1 MNKKDAR
8 ERIKNQLREGNK
20 KRGPRKKERSTKD
33 WKLYDKLTD
42 SEQNKF
48 WCSETGKLKFKEM
61 TGEHYYPQF
70 IIDRAFDLYID
81 GLSSAEI
88 AIKWQ
93 INIDT
98 VERWCTEQNWVKK
111 VERLHKTIE
120 SKFEKDKVNTVLTE
134 RQEIDKR
141 HLNIVRGMQGEISRT
156 INESFEWETDPVK
169 KARLLQAQLE
179 RMKVLKIATDC
190 YSVLISK
197 EREIVGIK
205 EIEVEHELP
214 TDFTFIVKTGNKE
227 IDDGDLELILP
238 SQDPHNFDASG
249 KELEDQRASL
259 SNNTIEAGKPVVIN
273 VNAEEIKQNIDPI
286 TIARDNGLQRHQ
298 QMQPEK
304 KPHPAFGWIDIGGGS
319 GF

>member
-8 ERIKNQLREGNK
+8 DRIKEQLRSTGK
-20 KRGPRKKERSTKD
+20 KTGRKKKEKSTKD
-33 WKLYDKLTD
+33 WKLYDKL
-42 SEQNKF
+42 SEAEQNKF
-48 WCSETGKLKFKEM
+48 WCSDTGILKFKEM
-61 TGEHYYPQF
+61 TGERYYPQF

-88 AIKWQ
+88 AIKWG
-93 INIDT
+93 INVDT
-98 VERWCTEQNWVKK
+98 VERWCSDQNWVKK
-111 VERLHKTIE
+111 VERLHETIE
-120 SKFEKDKVNTVLTE
+120 SKFEKDKVKSALTE

-156 INESFEWETDPVK
+156 INENFDYETDPVK

-238 SQDPHNFDASG
+238 SQDPHNFDATG
-249 KELEDQRASL
+249 KELEDQRSSL
-259 SNNTIEAGKPVVIN
+259 SDSNTIKAGEPIVVN
-273 VNAEEIKQNIDPI
+273 VNAEEIREKIDPI
-286 TIARDNGLQRHQ
+286 TIAKDKGLRRHQ
-298 QMQPEK
+298 DEQPQP
-304 KPHPAFGWIDIGGGS
+304 KPHPAFGWIDIGGS